1 MTEETKAKDVVLIVG
16 FYLTLGFFPVPGL
29 IVMVALCVA
38 GAIINKDNPPK
49 P

>member
-1 MTEETKAKDVVLIVG
+1 MTEELKAKDVVLIVG

-29 IVMVALCVA
+29 IGLVALCVA